1 MATLSDGV
9 PGRIFQKSLFLKKSA
24 DDKNMQNFSVGSELI
39 GLFLDFNFWTV
50 CCRDRDRERPP
61 SRNTEDYK
69 RNVYRDREYGRP
81 NDRYERPRSRNGKIA
96 CEQDT
101 ACEMLVQLSK
111 IF

>member
-1 MATLSDGV
+1 
-9 PGRIFQKSLFLKKSA
+9 
-24 DDKNMQNFSVGSELI
+24 MQNFSVGRELI
-39 GLFLDFNFWTV
+39 GLFLYLNLWTV

-96 CEQDT
+96 YGKC
-101 ACEMLVQLSK
+101 SK
-111 IF
+111 TSKLNVGYQGWNSQNVCQNSKQGRP